1 MPVNDPQDF
10 EARRISQGSK
20 IDELPEEKR
29 EPITDYIDEEIDLNE
44 LKDSTLTTRLSK
56 LRILSKQ
63 TDEPLNELSAPDVKR
78 MIRNMAKSRGWS
90 NGTKRNYQKAMRR
103 FYYVL
108 GERKKKKRITLT
120 ATNTGGGGDKI
131 HPDDLPDAEELREL
145 IVEKSRNLRD
155 KAMFTFMVET
165 GCRISACLS
174 LRIKDIDINGGP
186 AKSSLVHF
194 RDAKGLKGAENTT
207 IPINYSVPPIRDYLR
222 EEHPDREN
230 QDAPLFTK
238 SRENY
243 EKEED
248 NSLHPSLIRR
258 RLTRITED
266 MDMDVHPHML
276 RHVRITN
283 MRKQGWPDRLIKHY
297 VALDEN
303 TNQLKRYSHV
313 KQEEK
318 NQQIAELQG
327 MDTEEEDYT
336 AELPECPNCSHPL
349 SHDIAHK
356 YCPNCGQQLELYD
369 YPDWLKDW
377 MKWREKAGL
386 DPEGRVYKYF
396 LQHPHKLYDDFDK
409 IQEDDRRWMKHHM
422 QEVADDMVDEFDE
435 LPQKLPES
443 LSDLLEYDP
452 IAMAYAVQETVND
465 RVEE

>member
-1 MPVNDPQDF
+1 MPVGDPQDF
-10 EARRISQGSK
+10 EARRISQESK
-20 IDELPEEKR
+20 IDELTEEKR
-29 EPITDYIDEEIDLNE
+29 DPIIDYIEEEIDLNE
-44 LKDSTLTTRLSK
+44 LADSTLTTRLSK

-63 TDEPLNELSAPDVKR
+63 SDKPLDELSASEAKKI
-78 MIRNMAKSRGWS
+78 IRKMAKNRGWS
-90 NGTKRNYQKAMRR
+90 NGTKRNYQKAIRR
-103 FYYVL
+103 FYHVL
-108 GERKKKKRITLT
+108 GDRKKKKRITLT
-120 ATNTGGGGDKI
+120 ATKTGGGEDKI
-131 HPDDLPDAEELREL
+131 HPDDLPDEEELREL

-155 KAMFTFMVET
+155 KAMLTFMVET

-207 IPINYSVPPIRDYLR
+207 IPINYSVPSIQDYLR

-230 QDAPLFTK
+230 PDAPLFTK

-243 EKEED
+243 EEGKD

-327 MDTEEEDYT
+327 MEPDEDDYT
-336 AELPECPNCSHPL
+336 PELPECPSCSHPL
-349 SHDIAHK
+349 SHDIARKH
-356 YCPNCGQQLELYD
+356 CSNCGQQLELYD

-377 MKWREKAGL
+377 MRWREKAGL
-386 DPEGRVYKYF
+386 EPEGRVYKHF
-396 LQHPHKLYDDFDK
+396 LQHPYELYDDFDK
-409 IQEDDRRWMKHHM
+409 IQEDNRRWMRHHM
-422 QEVADDMVDEFDE
+422 QEVAKEMVDKLDE
-435 LPQKLPES
+435 LPPGLPDS
-443 LSDLLEYDP
+443 LSDLLEDDP
-452 IAMAYAVQETVND
+452 IARAYTIQQEI
-465 RVEE
+465 EEKEDE